1 MKPKEISK
9 ILIANRGEIA
19 LRIHR
24 SASEM
29 GIQTVAVFSDVDSR
43 APHVLHAN
51 EAYALNGNF
60 SKDTYLDIKKIIDIA
75 QASHCDAIH
84 PGYGFLSE
92 NADFVDATTS
102 AGLVFIGPSS
112 AAMRSMGGKTG
123 ARELM
128 AKANVPIIPGT
139 TYPLKDFT
147 EAAKVAKSIGYP
159 ILIKAVH
166 GGGGK
171 GMRKV
176 NGEGELE
183 ESFRQ
188 AKSESK
194 SAFGSES
201 VFIEKYLQNPRHI
214 EIQILADTHGNVIY
228 LGERECSVQRRHQ
241 KVVEECPSSALTP
254 DIRKRMGEA
263 AVNAAQKCG
272 YVNAGTVEFLLD
284 SDKSFYFL
292 EMNTR
297 LQVEHPVTEMVF
309 GLDLVKAQIRIA
321 QGEELSLTQ
330 AQIIPRGHAIE
341 CRIYAED
348 PLEGFIPSTGTVE
361 DYMPSEGHGIRH
373 DSGIMRGSEV
383 VHFYDPLLSK
393 LTVWGADRSESIRKM
408 KRALGEF
415 KISGVSTTIPFC
427 AFVISHPKFIE
438 GEYDI
443 HFVEKYYHP
452 DKLIRSEEE
461 ELIASLAAA
470 SMYNWDSGKGK
481 EMREHTIASGNW
493 KNKRFDE

>member
-1 MKPKEISK
+1 MKPKTIKK

-29 GIQTVAVFSDVDSR
+29 GIQTVAVFSDVDRR

-51 EAYALNGNF
+51 EAYPLNGNL

-102 AGLVFIGPSS
+102 AGLVFIGPPS

-128 AKANVPIIPGT
+128 AKANVPIVPGT

-159 ILIKAVH
+159 VLIKAVH

-176 NGEGELE
+176 DEEGELE
-183 ESFRQ
+183 QSFRQ
-188 AKSESK
+188 AKSESN
-194 SAFGSES
+194 SSFGSES

-214 EIQILADTHGNVIY
+214 EIQILADMHGNVIY

-241 KVVEECPSSALTP
+241 KVVEECPSSVLTP

-263 AVNAAQKCG
+263 AVSAAQKCG

-330 AQIIPRGHAIE
+330 EQVVPRGHAIE
-341 CRIYAED
+341 CRIYAEE
-348 PLEGFIPSTGTVE
+348 PLEGFIPSTGRVE
-361 DYMPSEGHGIRH
+361 DYMPSEGYGIRH

-383 VHFYDPLLSK
+383 VRFYDSLLSK
-393 LTVWGADRSESIRKM
+393 LVVWGTDRSESIRKM
-408 KRALGEF
+408 KRALEEF

-427 AFVISHPKFIE
+427 AFVISHPKFID

-452 DKLIRSEEE
+452 DDLIRSEEE
-461 ELIASLAAA
+461 ELVASLAAA
-470 SMYNWDSGKGK
+470 SMDNWDSGKGK
-481 EMREHTIASGNW
+481 EMREHIIVSGNW